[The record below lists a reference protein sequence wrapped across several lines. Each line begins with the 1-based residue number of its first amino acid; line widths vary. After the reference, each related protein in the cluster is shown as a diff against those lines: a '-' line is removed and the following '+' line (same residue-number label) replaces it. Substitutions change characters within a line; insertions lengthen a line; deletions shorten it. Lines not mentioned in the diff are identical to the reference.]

1 MANLEG
7 SYLTDNKDF
16 DEFIQQS
23 SNRTGDLRMALWLE
37 NVKINKTVFQ
47 KSGWASG
54 FLQGVGRG
62 KTVVMIGASP
72 ALKNQVEELQ
82 SLKYDKDFMFCCTN
96 SNLEFLLKNR
106 IQPDYCIVVD
116 GEESTGEDWANLDM
130 EKTKDVTMLANTF
143 ACPECVKKWKGPLYF
158 IALQTESKKLRK
170 KVEKHYGPANGL
182 GTGAGIGIPSLIASY
197 NVMTGLAHIMFES
210 AIIIFVGN
218 ELSFNDPFKSRYYVD
233 RDDPRDSHSK
243 YAHGDIYG
251 NKVYTTSSLLA
262 VKYCLEAFL
271 ELLQGSAWFFNCT
284 EAGIFGITKRCKN
297 HQVPWI
303 SQLTLTNGIA
313 QARQIMRTGQP
324 FYE

>member
-1 MANLEG
+1 MANIVG

-16 DEFIQQS
+16 DDFIQS
-23 SNRTGDLRMALWLE
+23 SSDRTGDMRMLLWMR
-37 NVKINKTVFQ
+37 NVKQNKVIFEKT
-47 KSGWASG
+47 GWASSL
-54 FLQGVGRG
+54 LQGVGRG

-72 ALKNQVEELQ
+72 ALKNQIEELK
-82 SLKYDKDFMFCCTN
+82 SLRYDKDFIFCCTN

-106 IQPDYCIVVD
+106 IKPDYCIVVD

-130 EKTKDVTMLANTF
+130 EKTKDVILLANTF
-143 ACPECVKKWKGPLYF
+143 ACPENIKKWKGTLYF
-158 IALQTESKKLRK
+158 ISLQTDDKKFRK
-170 KVEKHYGPANGL
+170 KMRKYYGPANGI
-182 GTGAGIGIPSLIASY
+182 GTGAGIGIPSLIASF
-197 NVMTGLAHIMFES
+197 NVMVGLAHIMFES
-210 AIIIFVGN
+210 AIIIFVGH
-218 ELSFNDPFKSRYYVD
+218 ELSFSDDKSRYYVD
-233 RDDPRDSHSK
+233 RDDPRDSINR
-243 YAHGDIYG
+243 YPHGDIYG

-297 HQVPWI
+297 GQVPWI